1 MIKKV
6 FAYYWDFQK
15 KRIDKLEAEATH
27 PYAKVQNKVDAG
39 RLERKRWV
47 FPFRKKS
54 VYYSSKTQEET

>member
-15 KRIDKLEAEATH
+15 KRIDKLEAEAIH

-54 VYYSSKTQEET
+54 V